1 MFTLQ
6 QCGGDTLGRS
16 PGPCPADV
24 VGADRIAHRAVVQIA
39 HPASMGALGTLGS
52 GLLWTV
58 RLALLAVAAYWAY
71 DIRMLAIR
79 EYGRLIH
86 EFDPWFNYRAAEY
99 MFEVRRACRDV
110 NG

>member
-1 MFTLQ
+1 
-6 QCGGDTLGRS
+6 
-16 PGPCPADV
+16 
-24 VGADRIAHRAVVQIA
+24 
-39 HPASMGALGTLGS
+39 MGALGTLGS
-52 GLLWTV
+52 ALLWTV